1 LRKGLEVCPANH
13 RLHHALGDLYREAKM
28 VKLAEIEY
36 KKGLECIEAEVKAS
50 SARRG
55 PVRSWGKS
63 FFYAA
68 LGYLEYEKGKTDEC
82 RKFLWR
88 SIDYEGS
95 NLMHA
100 QGWLALA
107 QLEESESRFNV
118 ARNVYKQAIENYERK
133 RRITWS
139 GSSKS
144 RQINNLNIVPVKMGD
159 KWLQVYNSWV
169 IMEENQGARYDE
181 LNNLYSRVA
190 VAFPDD
196 WKNLQRWAKLQVRHE
211 RHGRARTLFEL
222 ACDKTGSSNAEPYR
236 LYAEFEMSLDNHH
249 RARSILFLGAQSLS
263 QSPDGAMGNSDEFS
277 KLYHTWG
284 VCEWHLENLDRAEIL
299 FDHALRL
306 TDSGEGGSEIRTL
319 VLYSIARFLF
329 HAREDYILTQHCVCL
344 SLTETAV
351 PGFVGRSR
359 IWSLWADVAMAMDNE
374 RLSQHCTY
382 QANKVQ
388 TEEETLAHSCM
399 LDVNM
404 PSNGMPTVAGPAIHQ
419 LLRRAPWHHKIAHQ
433 IQRDPVSWYEGVTFP
448 DAVQVDEHSQK
459 EKSTSR

>member
-1 LRKGLEVCPANH
+1 
-13 RLHHALGDLYREAKM
+13 M
-28 VKLAEIEY
+28 VKLAETEY
-36 KKGLECIEAEVKAS
+36 KKGLECIEADGKAS
-50 SARRG
+50 GRG
-55 PVRSWGKS
+55 KVRTWGKS

-68 LGYLEYEKGKTDEC
+68 LGYLEYDKGRTDAC

-88 SIDYEGS
+88 SIDYEGG
-95 NLMHA
+95 NTMHA

-107 QLEESESRFNV
+107 QLEESESRFDV
-118 ARNVYKQAIENYERK
+118 ARNVFKRAIENYERK

-139 GSSKS
+139 GSSRS
-144 RQINNLNIVPVKMGD
+144 RQINNLNVVPAKMGD
-159 KWLQVYNSWV
+159 KWLQVYNAW
-169 IMEENQGARYDE
+169 ITMEENQGARYNE

-196 WKNLQRWAKLQVRHE
+196 WKNLQRWAKLQVKHD

-222 ACDKTGSSNAEPYR
+222 ACDKAGSSNAEPYR
-236 LYAEFEMSLDNHH
+236 LYAEFEMSINNHF
-249 RARSILFLGAQSLS
+249 RARSILFLGAQLLS

-284 VCEWHLENLDRAEIL
+284 VCEWHLENLDRAETL

-351 PGFVGRSR
+351 PGFGGRSR
-359 IWSLWADVAMAMDNE
+359 VWSLWADVAMKMDNVS
-374 RLSQHCTY
+374 LSQHCMF
-382 QANKVQ
+382 QAEKVR
-388 TEEETLAHSCM
+388 TEEESLAQSGM

-404 PSNGMPTVAGPAIHQ
+404 PSNGMPTVAGPVIHQ

-433 IQRDPVSWYEGVTFP
+433 RYQDPILWYDGVVFP
-448 DAVQVDEHSQK
+448 DAVRFNENYQK
-459 EKSTSR
+459 EKHHHAEFL